1 MLAKSY
7 MFVPGDSKK
16 KLDKA
21 QDIETDAVI
30 IDLEDAVSNQ
40 NKSIGRDMAQKYLLK
55 YRGKSR
61 PQLWVRVNPITTD
74 HMLRDLV
81 AVMAG
86 TPYGIFLPK
95 PSSDAD
101 FRKLDDYMTALE
113 VQNDLEPGSTRIM
126 SIAESCIGTIN
137 QGNFATA
144 TPRLMAM
151 CWGAEDMAA
160 DLGAST
166 NMDEDGVHFLVHR
179 INRVNCLV
187 ICGAGNMQPVDGI
200 CADFRNEEKLRDE
213 CRRAR
218 VEGFTGKL
226 AIHPSQVPV
235 INEMFTPSEEE
246 VSFAKRVVE
255 AFDNAGGAGTVGLD
269 GRMLDLPHLKQA
281 KRVLQLADTKYFK
294 A

>member
-1 MLAKSY
+1 
-7 MFVPGDSKK
+7 
-16 KLDKA
+16 
-21 QDIETDAVI
+21 
-30 IDLEDAVSNQ
+30 
-40 NKSIGRDMAQKYLLK
+40 
-55 YRGKSR
+55 
-61 PQLWVRVNPITTD
+61 
-74 HMLRDLV
+74 
-81 AVMAG
+81 
-86 TPYGIFLPK
+86 
-95 PSSDAD
+95 
-101 FRKLDDYMTALE
+101 
-113 VQNDLEPGSTRIM
+113 
-126 SIAESCIGTIN
+126 
-137 QGNFATA
+137 
-144 TPRLMAM
+144 M

>member
-1 MLAKSY
+1 MLAKSFL
-7 MFVPGDSKK
+7 FVPGDSKK
-16 KLDKA
+16 KLSKI
-21 QDIETDAVI
+21 QDSNADAVI
-30 IDLEDAVSNQ
+30 ICLEDAVSEK
-40 NKSIGRDMAQKYLLK
+40 NKPLARVMVQEYLQT
-55 YRGKSR
+55 YRGKSK

-86 TPYGIFLPK
+86 APQGIFSPK
-95 PSSDAD
+95 PSSDDD
-101 FRKLDDYMTALE
+101 FRKLDDYLAVLE
-113 VQNDLEPGSTRIM
+113 VQNDLELDSTKIM

-137 QGNFATA
+137 QGTFAAA
-144 TPRLMAM
+144 TPRLSAM

-166 NMDEDGVHFLVHR
+166 NMDEDGVHLLVHR
-179 INRVNCLV
+179 MNRANCLV
-187 ICGAGNMQPVDGI
+187 ICGAGNMQPIDGI

-226 AIHPSQVPV
+226 AIHLSQVPV
-235 INEMFTPSEEE
+235 INEMFTPSDEE
-246 VSFAKRVVE
+246 VAFAKRVVE

-281 KRVLQLADTKYFK
+281 KRVLQLANT
-294 A
+294 

>member
-30 IDLEDAVSNQ
+30 IDLEDAVSSQ
-40 NKSIGRDMAQKYLLK
+40 NKPIGRDMAQKYLLK
-55 YRGKSR
+55 YRGKSK

-74 HMLRDLV
+74 HMLKDLV
-81 AVMAG
+81 AVMGSA
-86 TPYGIFLPK
+86 PYGIFFPK
-95 PSSDAD
+95 PSSNID
-101 FRKLDDYMTALE
+101 FRKLDDYITALE
-113 VQNDLEPGSTRIM
+113 VQNDLELGSTKIM
-126 SIAESCIGTIN
+126 SIAESCKGTIN
-137 QGNFATA
+137 QGAFPAA
-144 TPRLMAM
+144 TPRLTAM

-179 INRVNCLV
+179 INRANCLV
-187 ICGAGNMQPVDGI
+187 ICGAGDLQPVDGI
-200 CADFRNEEKLRDE
+200 CADFRNEEKLRTE

-218 VEGFTGKL
+218 MEGFTGKL

-235 INEMFTPSEEE
+235 INEMFTPSDEEIA
-246 VSFAKRVVE
+246 FARRVVE
-255 AFDNAGGAGTVGLD
+255 AFGNAGGAGTVGLD

-281 KRVLQLADTKYFK
+281 ERILQLADT
-294 A
+294 